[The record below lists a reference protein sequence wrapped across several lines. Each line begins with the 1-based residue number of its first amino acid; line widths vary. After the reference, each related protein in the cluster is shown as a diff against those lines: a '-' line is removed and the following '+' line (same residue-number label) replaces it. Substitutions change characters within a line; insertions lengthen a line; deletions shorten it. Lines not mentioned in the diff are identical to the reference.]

1 MKESKYFWFMIQQTG
16 KRKDNPTVIS
26 KDQSLGFDKY
36 DLWLYNYLCS
46 LKNEDKS
53 ILISKEAWF
62 SYCVMEAAQKRIGRV
77 LGAYCN

>member
-16 KRKDNPTVIS
+16 KRKDNPIVIS
-26 KDQSLGFDKY
+26 KDQSLGFDKD
-36 DLWLYNYLCS
+36 DLWLYNYLHS

-62 SYCVMEAAQKRIGRV
+62 SYRVMEAAQKRIGRV
-77 LGAYCN
+77 LGADCN